1 MIKTFLKNF
10 LAIVLVLSCVITL
23 TNFYYAVKYPLKYNN
38 IIVNEASANQ
48 LDADF
53 ICAVIVVESG
63 FNKYAVSKSGAVGL
77 MQLMPTT
84 AVQMAV
90 EIGLENFKL
99 DDLFNESINIR
110 LGTKYLR
117 YLKNK
122 FFNVRTMLAA
132 YNAGEGK
139 VMEWLIDPL
148 ISPDGVSIAYTPFK
162 ETNAYIDKVL
172 EVLKIYRNKRS

>member
-1 MIKTFLKNF
+1 MKKSFFKDL
-10 LAIVLVLSCVITL
+10 LVVLITISLVICF
-23 TNFYYAVKYPLKYNN
+23 TNFYYAFKYPLKYNN

-53 ICAVIVVESG
+53 VCAVIAVESR
-63 FNKYAVSKSGAVGL
+63 FNKRAVSNAGAIGL

-84 AVQMAV
+84 AVQMAI
-90 EIGLENFKL
+90 EIGLDGFVIE
-99 DDLFNESINIR
+99 DLFDENVNIR

-122 FFNVRTMLAA
+122 FYNVRTMLAA

-139 VMEWLIDPL
+139 VVEWLADPL
-148 ISPDGVSIAYTPFK
+148 ISPDGVYIEYTPYK
-162 ETNAYIDKVL
+162 ETNAYMDKVL
-172 EVLKIYRNKRS
+172 ETLKIYRNKRF